1 MIYNV
6 TMKEHKYDV
15 VIKRNSL
22 DEIDTYL
29 DLNRNVLIV
38 TDDGIPQEYIDK
50 VLSKCNNG
58 YVYTI
63 KQGEQSKNFTNF
75 ENILNYL
82 IDNKFLRTDCIV
94 AIGGG
99 VVGDLA
105 GFCAS
110 VYMRGITF
118 YNIPTTLLSQ
128 VDSSVGG
135 KTAIDKNGIKNIIG
149 AFYPP
154 HKVVIDPN
162 VLKTLDKR
170 QLLSGL
176 VEAIKMG
183 ATSDKELFDLIK
195 NSTDLQKDI
204 DEIIIKSIKVKK
216 EVVEID
222 PNEKGIR
229 KILNFGHTIGH
240 AIESSGKFDDYLH
253 GECVGIGM
261 LYFSS
266 STVKEEILNVLN
278 KYNLPVKVNIDKEE
292 LYNYMLLD
300 KKRTNDYLQV
310 IYVNEIGTFEI
321 KKEPIENIK
330 NYL

>member
-1 MIYNV
+1 MLYNIK
-6 TMKEHKYDV
+6 MKDHQYDV
-15 VIKRNSL
+15 VIERNIL
-22 DEIDTYL
+22 DKVESYL
-29 DLNRNVLIV
+29 ELNRKVLIV
-38 TDDGIPQEYIDK
+38 TDDGIPSNYIDK
-50 VLSKCNNG
+50 VLSKCKQG

-63 KQGEQSKNFTNF
+63 KQGEASKNFQNF

-82 IDNKFLRTDCIV
+82 IENKFIRTDCIV

-135 KTAIDKNGIKNIIG
+135 KTAIDKCGIKNIVG

-154 HKVVIDPN
+154 HKVLIDPN

-183 ATSDKELFDLIK
+183 ATSDKQLFDLIK
-195 NSTDLQKDI
+195 NSNDLEKDI
-204 DEIIIKSIKVKK
+204 DEIIIKAIKVKK

-222 PNEKGIR
+222 PNEKGLR
-229 KILNFGHTIGH
+229 KILNFGHSVGH
-240 AIESSGKFDDYLH
+240 AIESSGKFNDYLH

-266 STVKEEILNVLN
+266 NTVKQEILNVLN
-278 KYNLPVKVNIDKEE
+278 KYHLPVKVDIDKDE
-292 LYNYMLLD
+292 LLNYILLD
-300 KKRTNDYLQV
+300 KKRTTDYLSI
-310 IYVNEIGTFEI
+310 IYVNEIGTCEI
-321 KKEPIENIK
+321 KNEKIENIK

>member
-1 MIYNV
+1 MLYNIK
-6 TMKEHKYDV
+6 MKDHKYDV
-15 VIKRNSL
+15 VIERNIL
-22 DEIDTYL
+22 DKVESYL
-29 DLNRNVLIV
+29 ELNRKVLIV
-38 TDDGIPQEYIDK
+38 TDDGIPSTYIDK
-50 VLSKCNNG
+50 VLSKCKQG

-63 KQGEQSKNFTNF
+63 KQGEASKNFQNF

-82 IDNKFLRTDCIV
+82 IENKFIRTDCIV

-135 KTAIDKNGIKNIIG
+135 KTAIDKCGIKNIVG

-154 HKVVIDPN
+154 HKVLIDPN

-183 ATSDKELFDLIK
+183 ATSDKQLFDLIK
-195 NSTDLQKDI
+195 NSNDLEKDI
-204 DEIIIKSIKVKK
+204 DEIIIKAIKVKK

-222 PNEKGIR
+222 PNEKGLR
-229 KILNFGHTIGH
+229 KILNFGHSVGH
-240 AIESSGKFDDYLH
+240 AIESSGKFNDYLH

-266 STVKEEILNVLN
+266 NTVKQEILNVLN
-278 KYNLPVKVNIDKEE
+278 KYHLPVKVDIDKDE
-292 LYNYMLLD
+292 LLNYILLD
-300 KKRTNDYLQV
+300 KKRTTDYLSI
-310 IYVNEIGTFEI
+310 IYVNEIGTCEI
-321 KKEPIENIK
+321 KNEKIENIK